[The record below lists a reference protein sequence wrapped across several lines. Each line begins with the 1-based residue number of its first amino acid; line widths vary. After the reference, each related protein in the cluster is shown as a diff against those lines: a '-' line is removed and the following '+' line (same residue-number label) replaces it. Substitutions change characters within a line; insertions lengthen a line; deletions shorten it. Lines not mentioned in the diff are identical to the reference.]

1 LKPRFYRVTR
11 ALGTAVVVALVFA
24 VLPGAV
30 AVPADAA
37 PVPAPGEVVSLQD
50 CVAIAIDNHPAL
62 KSAGASVRAAE
73 QRVWQSVSGYLPQ
86 VGGNY
91 DFQRRSTSIGARTG
105 TDAGGLTTTFNFHNA
120 GLSFSQVLFDFGRNL
135 AAIRAAQA
143 FERSAVAD
151 LRTQLETVTFN
162 VKSRYFD
169 LLAAHRLLGVASTT
183 VQQSQQQA
191 DEAEARAGVG
201 LAPKFDV
208 TRARTQL
215 ANAELDELTAGN
227 AVAVA
232 RESLRNA
239 LGLTAPLDFDIADSL
254 EVAPI
259 AVDEAKVVD
268 AAYANRSELQSLADQ
283 QVALEQEIKRLKRD
297 YLPSINGGGAYYWTG
312 TDYPLQDN
320 WNIGASLNLSLFNGG
335 LTTAQVGEAEANLA
349 ALQFNTESLRQ
360 NVALEVRQAV
370 LDLRRAAAS
379 ISVAEKGVQ
388 QARESLDL
396 AQGRYRTGVGNII
409 EITDAQTA
417 LTSAEASH
425 VQALYGYRTAL
436 ATLERAVGR
445 PLTAEDA

>member
-1 LKPRFYRVTR
+1 MRHAPRARG
-11 ALGTAVVVALVFA
+11 AAGIVFA
-24 VLPGAV
+24 VSIAV
-30 AVPADAA
+30 IGPLAA
-37 PVPAPGEVVSLQD
+37 GSFAARASAEPTEIKTLEE
-50 CVAIAIDNHPAL
+50 CLAIAVGNHPSLRA
-62 KSAGASVRAAE
+62 AGATVHAAE

-105 TDAGGLTTTFNFHNA
+105 TNAGGQSSTFNFHNA

-143 FERSAVAD
+143 SERSAEAD
-151 LRTQLETVTFN
+151 LRTQLDTVTFD
-162 VKSRYFD
+162 VKRRYFD
-169 LLAAHRLLGVASTT
+169 LLAARRLLGVATAT
-183 VQQSQQQA
+183 VRQSQQQA
-191 DEAEARAGVG
+191 DEAQARAAVG

-208 TRARTQL
+208 TRAQVQL
-215 ANAELDELTAGN
+215 ANSELDELTAGN

-254 EVAPI
+254 EVATI
-259 AVDEAKVVD
+259 AVDAAKAVD
-268 AAYANRSELQSLADQ
+268 AAYANRPELQSLLEQ
-283 QVALEQEIKRLKRD
+283 QVAFEEEIKRLKRD
-297 YLPSINGGGAYYWTG
+297 YLPSINGGGAYNWSG
-312 TDYPLQDN
+312 TDYPLQEN
-320 WNIGASLNLSLFNGG
+320 WTIGASLNISLFNGG

-349 ALQFNTESLRQ
+349 ALQYDAESLRQ
-360 NVALEVRQAV
+360 NVALEVREAV
-370 LDLRRAAAS
+370 LDLRRAAES
-379 ISVAEKGVQ
+379 IGVAAKGVG
-388 QARESLDL
+388 QARESLEL

-409 EITDAQTA
+409 EVTDAQAA

-445 PLTAEDA
+445 PVGAEDA